1 MQKTQ
6 DILARVVSNVA
17 APPVLAVLGAILL
30 AAHTAEQGDWR
41 WALLFGLTAV
51 LLPSLY
57 VAWEVYR
64 GRISDIHLPLREER
78 TRPALVTVAIALV
91 VYTIFTW
98 WPAPPYFRMLA
109 LAYGLQAILFFLIT
123 LRWKISLHS
132 AAAGSLTV
140 LGIAAFSGSG
150 LLFALTVPVIAWS
163 RVRLERHTLM
173 QTVTGALLGAM
184 VVVISLAWVVW
195 T

>member
-1 MQKTQ
+1 MKAQ
-6 DILARVVSNVA
+6 DTLARVVSNVA
-17 APPVLAVLGAILL
+17 APPVLAVVGAILL
-30 AAHTAEQGDWR
+30 AAHTAEKGDWR

-57 VAWEVYR
+57 VAIEVYR
-64 GRISDIHLPLREER
+64 GNISDIHVPLREER
-78 TRPALVTVAIALV
+78 MRPGLVTVATALV
-91 VYTIFTW
+91 VYGIFTW

-140 LGIAAFSGSG
+140 LGITVFSGSG

-163 RVRLERHTLM
+163 RVRLERHTTA
-173 QTVTGALLGAM
+173 QTVTGAFLGAT
-184 VVVISLAWVVW
+184 VVLVSLLVVG
-195 T
+195 